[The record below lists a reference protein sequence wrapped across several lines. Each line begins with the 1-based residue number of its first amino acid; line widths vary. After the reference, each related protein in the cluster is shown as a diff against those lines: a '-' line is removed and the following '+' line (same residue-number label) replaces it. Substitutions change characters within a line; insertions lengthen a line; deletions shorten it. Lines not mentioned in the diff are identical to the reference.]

1 MPELSVKQR
10 IENISESDISETDFS
25 ETDISETWCFADIRF
40 CIIHPAGSRW
50 LTLADISHKLWEAV
64 LLSDRIRVCYPEN

>member
-10 IENISESDISETDFS
+10 IENISETDISETDIS

-40 CIIHPAGSRW
+40 FHNTSGRQP
-50 LTLADISHKLWEAV
+50 LAYISG
-64 LLSDRIRVCYPEN
+64 YFP

>member
-10 IENISESDISETDFS
+10 IENISETDISETDIS

-40 CIIHPAGSRW
+40 LHNTSGRQP
-50 LTLADISHKLWEAV
+50 LAYISG
-64 LLSDRIRVCYPEN
+64 YFP

>member
-10 IENISESDISETDFS
+10 IENIS

-40 CIIHPAGSRW
+40 LHNTSGRQP
-50 LTLADISHKLWEAV
+50 LAYISG
-64 LLSDRIRVCYPEN
+64 YFP

>member
-10 IENISESDISETDFS
+10 IENISETDIS

-40 CIIHPAGSRW
+40 LHNTSGRQP
-50 LTLADISHKLWEAV
+50 LAYISG
-64 LLSDRIRVCYPEN
+64 YFP